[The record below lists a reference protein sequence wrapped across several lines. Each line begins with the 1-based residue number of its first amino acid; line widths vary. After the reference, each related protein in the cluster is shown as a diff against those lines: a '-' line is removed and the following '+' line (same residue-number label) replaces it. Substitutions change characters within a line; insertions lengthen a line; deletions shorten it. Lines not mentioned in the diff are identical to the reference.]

1 MALPNQA
8 RQLRMGG
15 DYRHHLLLQ
24 IEMLRGDIS
33 HEALSTRLGKVT
45 ERSLARYIS
54 GKSFLTESD
63 FKAVAKALGI
73 DAHCLAWAWAASLGL
88 PVSIKDVA
96 AWMVERARNRWR
108 QHARIADCAVP
119 SNPSPIAVIRAK
131 YADRL
136 PWNTPPLWSGAHL
149 LYRRRN
155 DTPESR
161 ERFARAYSMLVESI
175 HLGMSARDIGALRG
189 ISGGRAR
196 QLMVCAA
203 YTWAWSEKIDLSG
216 KSVPFKNDTK
226 AVKNLY
232 AWLRFFAE
240 QYFNDLTAQAKVGLS
255 DHNGEL
261 AP

>member
-1 MALPNQA
+1 MKW
-8 RQLRMGG
+8 

-33 HEALSTRLGKVT
+33 HEELSTRLGEVT
-45 ERSLARYIS
+45 ERSLARYLS
-54 GKSFLTESD
+54 GKSFLTESE
-63 FKAVAKALGI
+63 FKAVAKALGM
-73 DAHCLAWAWAASLGL
+73 DAHGLARAWAASLGL
-88 PVSIKDVA
+88 PVSNKDAA

-108 QHARIADCAVP
+108 QYARIADRAVP

-131 YADRL
+131 YAERL

-149 LYRRRN
+149 VYRRRN

-161 ERFARAYSMLVESI
+161 ERFARAYTMLVESV

-216 KSVPFKNDTK
+216 KSVPFKNDAK
-226 AVKNLY
+226 AVKNFY
-232 AWLRFFAE
+232 AGLRFFAE
-240 QYFNDLTAQAKVGLS
+240 QYFNELATQAKAGRSGNDGGLTQ
-255 DHNGEL
+255 
-261 AP
+261 